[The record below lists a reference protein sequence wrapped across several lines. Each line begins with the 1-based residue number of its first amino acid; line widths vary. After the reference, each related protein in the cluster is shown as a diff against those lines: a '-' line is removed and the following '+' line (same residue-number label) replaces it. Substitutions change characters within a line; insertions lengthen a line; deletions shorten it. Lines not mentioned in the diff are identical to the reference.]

1 MSSDVHKKVWIFCV
15 RMGRW
20 GWGWGCHDLMGWL
33 YMMVKLLQ
41 NHYFLCQNWG
51 AKKWFV
57 LTLTEAPQREV
68 IPDLTSWARKCTV
81 FQRWSHQRFKDE
93 IHRRCQAH
101 PGPKTVFRW
110 CVFFY
115 SPFWETWRSMRT
127 YSCYPAIAR
136 VWIAS
141 SWHHGSTG
149 SLDWISR
156 RGWKHGKVLLL
167 SRCVSYCFF
176 MFLWNL
182 QKIAIYSGEGHFLW
196 RSLWGG
202 APLLRYWRVIPLR
215 RQQLE
220 WSSSQVTSPNKAN
233 RVITVTRTNPQG
245 CGQHEAHIS
254 P

>member
-51 AKKWFV
+51 AKNWFV

-110 CVFFY
+110 CVFFIPPFGKHEEAWEHTHAIPP
-115 SPFWETWRSMRT
+115 SPG
-127 YSCYPAIAR
+127 C
-136 VWIAS
+136 
-141 SWHHGSTG
+141 G
-149 SLDWISR
+149 SL
-156 RGWKHGKVLLL
+156 LLDTT
-167 SRCVSYCFF
+167 
-176 MFLWNL
+176 
-182 QKIAIYSGEGHFLW
+182 G
-196 RSLWGG
+196 
-202 APLLRYWRVIPLR
+202 LLDPW
-215 RQQLE
+215 
-220 WSSSQVTSPNKAN
+220 T
-233 RVITVTRTNPQG
+233 G
-245 CGQHEAHIS
+245 
-254 P
+254 